1 MLMRLSFSTKNSLL
15 CCLLFLISIFSPVS
29 NAEDSEFR
37 TKFINNYKTFQFK
50 AQENLILKSGDIMS
64 DEILSIILDAMDSDL
79 SVGKRMFLLDA
90 ASAMA
95 SGYEHYHGGGK
106 KFLRKIDKLIKK
118 ELAKEAARTAE
129 LMKWKEA
136 ERFLGNFV
144 MDTHEKELEEA
155 GLAPVIYPHW
165 VHRIW
170 YDCSVCHQD
179 IFIMKRWRNEI
190 TKDKIQAGKQCG
202 VCHNGTIAFGATN
215 EDECDRCHIAG
226 KPEAERLHNADQV
239 DHKHIAEVAK
249 QVGAEWNADKLDNGR
264 IPVDEH
270 GFIDWLS
277 LKDDGVFKPI
287 ESLQEGYEQKIRD
300 NQILFVSK
308 SKLANVLFSHNVHS
322 SWIKCESCHPA
333 IFKEDLKNK
342 VKMVRMSKGENCGYC
357 HGKVSFTFADCKRC
371 HSQEKGVEVAGA
383 LIHIGKPKKKKK
395 KKK

>member
-1 MLMRLSFSTKNSLL
+1 MLMRSPFSIKNIFS
-15 CCLLFLISIFSPVS
+15 CCLLLLLSVVTSLS

-50 AQENLILKSGDIMS
+50 AQENLILKSGDIMA
-64 DEILSIILDAMDSDL
+64 DEILSLILDAMDSDL

-95 SGYEHYHGGGK
+95 AGYDHYHGGGK
-106 KFLRKIDKLIKK
+106 KFIRKIDTLIKK
-118 ELAKEAARTAE
+118 ELEKEAARTAE
-129 LMKWKEA
+129 LMKWKKE

-144 MDTHEKELEEA
+144 MNTHEKELNEA

-179 IFIMKRWRNEI
+179 IFVMKRWRNEI
-190 TKDKIQAGKQCG
+190 SKDKIQAGEQCG
-202 VCHNGTIAFGATN
+202 VCHNGTTAFGASN
-215 EDECDRCHIAG
+215 KDDCDRCHIAG
-226 KPEAERLHNADQV
+226 KPEAKRLHDAAQV
-239 DHKHIAEVAK
+239 DHEHIAKIAK
-249 QVGAEWNADKLDNGR
+249 QVGAEWNAEKLPNSI

-270 GFIDWLS
+270 GFIDWLT
-277 LKDDGVFKPI
+277 LKENGVFKPI
-287 ESLQEGYEQKIRD
+287 ESLKEGYEQEIRD

-308 SKLANVLFSHNVHS
+308 SKLENVLFSHNVHS
-322 SWIKCESCHPA
+322 SWIKCASCHPA
-333 IFKEDLKNK
+333 IFEDNLTNK

-371 HSQEKGVEVAGA
+371 HSQKKGVEVANV
-383 LIHIGKPKKKKK
+383 LIHVGQPKDKKEKK
-395 KKK
+395 

>member
-1 MLMRLSFSTKNSLL
+1 MLMRSLFSAKNSLS
-15 CCLLFLISIFSPVS
+15 CCLLLLISILSPLS

-50 AQENLILKSGDIMS
+50 AQEDLIQKSGDIMS
-64 DEILSIILDAMDSDL
+64 DEILSIILDAMDSDI

-118 ELAKEAARTAE
+118 ELEKEAARTAE

-144 MDTHEKELEEA
+144 MDNHEKELKEA

-179 IFIMKRWRNEI
+179 IFVMKRWRNDI
-190 TKDKIQAGKQCG
+190 TKEKIQAGKQCG

-226 KPEAERLHNADQV
+226 KPEAERLHNANQV
-239 DHKHIAEVAK
+239 DHKHIAKIAK
-249 QVGAEWNADKLDNGR
+249 QVGAEWNAEKLPGGK
-264 IPVDEH
+264 ILVDEY
-270 GFIDWLS
+270 GFIDWLT
-277 LKDDGVFKPI
+277 LKKKGVFKPI
-287 ESLQEGYEQKIRD
+287 ESLEEGYKQEIRD

-308 SKLANVLFSHNVHS
+308 SKLENVLFSHNVHS

-333 IFKEDLKNK
+333 IFKENLKNK

-371 HSQEKGVEVAGA
+371 HSQKKGENIANA
-383 LIHIGKPKKKKK
+383 LVHIGQPKKKKK
-395 KKK
+395 KK